1 MKAMKTD
8 EATLFENRR
17 RAIGTMPVLAV
28 CCGLLTAVALG
39 LWTSERSH
47 VRALERNRVQT
58 AAELDQAKSQIQD
71 LAGRLKTL
79 TEKTITENP
88 VVRSEP
94 APVQVALPAAPRTA
108 PPTSRKRL
116 ERPGRPVIT
125 VDRRLDRLQGQ
136 LTETQKTL
144 ASTREEL
151 ASAREQAGRDKEELD
166 GKLNSTRD
174 DLNGSIAR
182 THDEVVALQKRG
194 ELNVYEFKLT
204 KSKEMHRVG
213 PLSIS
218 LRGANAKR
226 KSYDLAMMVDD
237 NALNKRN
244 VNLFEPVWI
253 TLGDRPQPVQLVVN
267 HVEKNEIEGY
277 VSEPKYRKSELLANS
292 AQPAPAR
299 PSQLSTRDQSA
310 SNQ

>member
-1 MKAMKTD
+1 V
-8 EATLFENRR
+8 R
-17 RAIGTMPVLAV
+17 PV
-28 CCGLLTAVALG
+28 
-39 LWTSERSH
+39 R
-47 VRALERNRVQT
+47 
-58 AAELDQAKSQIQD
+58 
-71 LAGRLKTL
+71 
-79 TEKTITENP
+79 P
-88 VVRSEP
+88 VV
-94 APVQVALPAAPRTA
+94 A
-108 PPTSRKRL
+108 
-116 ERPGRPVIT
+116 

-136 LTETQKTL
+136 LEQTQKAL

-151 ASAREQAGRDKEELD
+151 ASAREQSSRDKEELD
-166 GKLNSTRD
+166 GKITSTRD

-194 ELNVYEFKLT
+194 ELNIYEFKLA

-237 NALNKRN
+237 NALNKKN
-244 VNLFEPVWI
+244 VNLYEPVWI

-277 VSEPKYRKSELLANS
+277 VSEPKYRKSELVANS
-292 AQPAPAR
+292 APPVQPPQQ
-299 PSQLSTRDQSA
+299 QLSSRDQSTA
-310 SNQ
+310 NR

>member
-28 CCGLLTAVALG
+28 CCGLVTAVALG

-47 VRALERNRVQT
+47 VRALERNHVQT

-79 TEKTITENP
+79 TENA
-88 VVRSEP
+88 VVPSEP

-116 ERPGRPVIT
+116 VRPGRPVIT

-136 LTETQKTL
+136 LTETQNTL
-144 ASTREEL
+144 TSTREEL
-151 ASAREQAGRDKEELD
+151 ASAREQASRDKEELD

-182 THDEVVALQKRG
+182 THDDVVALQKRG
-194 ELNVYEFKLT
+194 ELNIYEFKLT

-237 NALNKRN
+237 NALSKRN
-244 VNLFEPVWI
+244 VNLYEPVWI

-292 AQPAPAR
+292 AQAAPAR

>member
-1 MKAMKTD
+1 MKNGRNNY
-8 EATLFENRR
+8 FENRR
-17 RAIGTMPVLAV
+17 RGIATMPVLAV
-28 CCGLLTAVALG
+28 CCGLATAVALG

-47 VRALERNRVQT
+47 VRALERDRMHN
-58 AAELDQAKSQIQD
+58 AAALDQAKSQIED

-79 TEKTITENP
+79 TEKTITETAVVPPESAP
-88 VVRSEP
+88 VP
-94 APVQVALPAAPRTA
+94 APQPVAPRTVSPA
-108 PPTSRKRL
+108 SRKRPV
-116 ERPGRPVIT
+116 RPVRPVIT

-136 LTETQKTL
+136 LTETQKSL
-144 ASTREEL
+144 ATTREEL
-151 ASAREQAGRDKEELD
+151 ASAREQASRDKEELD

-194 ELNVYEFKLT
+194 ELNIYEFKLA

-237 NALNKRN
+237 NALNKKN
-244 VNLFEPVWI
+244 VNLYEPVWI

-299 PSQLSTRDQSA
+299 PSQLSSRDQSS